1 MSTRM
6 AMFRGYLRWRYRHR
20 HDLGRMQREL
30 PIRQRPT
37 EMPPEVALMC
47 EVGVDEIAGRTV
59 HTLAPRQGGTGVQVV
74 HLHGGAYVYT
84 AQQAHWRALAH
95 LVSASGA
102 TMHVPLYPLAPDAT
116 VDDAHPLVD
125 AVLSRV
131 RMAAGGGAVL
141 LSGDSAGGG
150 LALSHALWMRE
161 NGRRPVDGILLFS
174 PWLDVTLTNPGIAR
188 LERRDPML
196 SRPMLVQAGRWWAGG
211 RDTRDPLVS
220 PLHGDLTGLPPVT
233 TYIGGRDILLPDA
246 QELDR
251 RIRAVGGT
259 SRLREWA
266 SGFHVFMAALTTKEA
281 RAAIADAAALLS
293 LQVGADQAPAS
304 GIG

>member
-1 MSTRM
+1 
-6 AMFRGYLRWRYRHR
+6 
-20 HDLGRMQREL
+20 
-30 PIRQRPT
+30 
-37 EMPPEVALMC
+37 
-47 EVGVDEIAGRTV
+47 
-59 HTLAPRQGGTGVQVV
+59 
-74 HLHGGAYVYT
+74 
-84 AQQAHWRALAH
+84 
-95 LVSASGA
+95 
-102 TMHVPLYPLAPDAT
+102 
-116 VDDAHPLVD
+116 
-125 AVLSRV
+125 
-131 RMAAGGGAVL
+131 
-141 LSGDSAGGG
+141 
-150 LALSHALWMRE
+150 
-161 NGRRPVDGILLFS
+161 GRRPVDGILLFS